1 MLITVHRER
10 RNCTPKS
17 TVGKMF
23 IDGHYFS
30 ETLEDA
36 LRHPKLKI
44 LKETAVPCCTVSVG
58 ISYSSRFQRDMVIL
72 YNQPNGYESIVE
84 GHSWKGLRVHG
95 GNTAENTEGCI
106 LVAENRLNNDTI
118 QGTRERPFTL
128 IVKEALDSGQTV
140 KLTWILE

>member
-1 MLITVHRER
+1 MLITVFREL
-10 RNCTPKS
+10 RNCTTKS

-23 IDGHYFS
+23 IDGRYFS

-36 LRHPKLKI
+36 TRHPKLKI
-44 LKETAVPCCTVSVG
+44 PKETCVPCCTVNVG

-72 YNQPNGYESIVE
+72 YNQSNGYETIVE
-84 GHSWKGLRVHG
+84 GQSWKGLRIHG

-106 LVAENRLNNDTI
+106 LVAENRINNDTI

-140 KLTWILE
+140 QLTWILN

>member
-1 MLITVHRER
+1 MHITVFREL
-10 RNCTPKS
+10 RNCTTKS
-17 TVGKMF
+17 TIGKMY

-44 LKETAVPCCTVSVG
+44 PKETCVPCCTLNAG
-58 ISYSSRFQRDMVIL
+58 ISYSESFQRDMVIL
-72 YNQPNGYESIVE
+72 YNQPNGYESVVE

-95 GNTAENTEGCI
+95 GNNTEHTAGCI
-106 LVAENRLNNDTI
+106 LVAENRINNDTI
-118 QGTRERPFTL
+118 QGSRERPFKL
-128 IVKEALDSGQTV
+128 LVREALESGQAV